1 MTEIRKIGQAVD
13 YNVVASIRYATAC
26 YGDPDWHRRSR
37 LVSETPPTEAEWA
50 AYRRAVE
57 LWDELAKN
65 PYFDCADPKI
75 EEPEPKRVY
84 EYTETEDEYRARIAQ
99 WEREGRKP
107 RDPLADLKQLAYK
120 AALRSAINQAQE
132 DA

>member
-1 MTEIRKIGQAVD
+1 MTEIRKAVYD
-13 YNVVASIRYATAC
+13 NAVASIRYATAR
-26 YGDPDWHRRSR
+26 YGDPGWRRRFR
-37 LVSETPPTEAEWA
+37 LVSETPPTETEWA

-65 PYFDCADPKI
+65 PYFDCTDPKI

-99 WEREGRKP
+99 WEREGRT
-107 RDPLADLKQLAYK
+107 PLADLNQFAYK
-120 AALRSAINQAQE
+120 ALRSTIDQAQE

>member
-13 YNVVASIRYATAC
+13 YNTTAVRWDF
-26 YGDPDWHRRSR
+26 YEFDPDWHRRSR
-37 LVSETPPTEAEWA
+37 LVSETTPTETEWA

-65 PYFDCADPKI
+65 PYFDCTDPEI

-107 RDPLADLKQLAYK
+107 RDPLADLKQIVYK
-120 AALRSAINQAQE
+120 AALHSDVSQAQE